1 MEYSKQKGLISDPE
15 YNLMDLWHKFAMVK
29 FGDKIKPDLIREFS
43 KIFIFSHYDTI
54 EQNLNFNSVF
64 LKTDHDTVAK
74 RIKMRGRKEEAN
86 IDMGFVDGINR

>member
-29 FGDKIKPDLIREFS
+29 FGDKIKPDLIRECS

-54 EQNLNFNSVF
+54 VE
-64 LKTDHDTVAK
+64 
-74 RIKMRGRKEEAN
+74 
-86 IDMGFVDGINR
+86 